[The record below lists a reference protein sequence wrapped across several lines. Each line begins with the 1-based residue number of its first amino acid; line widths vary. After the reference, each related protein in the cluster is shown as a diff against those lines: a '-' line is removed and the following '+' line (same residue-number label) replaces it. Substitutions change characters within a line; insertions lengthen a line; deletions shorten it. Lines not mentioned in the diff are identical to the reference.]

1 MLRGMGAI
9 HKNTSRDGSPPAPQI
24 RGFFAIGVD
33 NISKAQNVGNLL
45 RTSYSFGASYFFTI
59 AASYSKR
66 ELRQSD
72 TSAASGSLPMY
83 EFKNADQ
90 MLIPRG
96 ATVVGVELTDDAI
109 DLPSFQHPKQAV
121 YILGPEGGNLSPDIV
136 KRCDFIIKIPMRFC
150 VNVGVAGAI
159 VMYDRLVCLG
169 RHAPRP
175 VRTGGPLAAD
185 HSIKPTVPL
194 FDEAEKYLG

>member
-1 MLRGMGAI
+1 MGYVAGMSVI
-9 HKNTSRDGSPPAPQI
+9 HKNTSRDGSPPAPQMK
-24 RGFFAIGVD
+24 GFFAIGVD
-33 NISKAQNVGNLL
+33 SISKAQNVGNLL

-59 AASYSKR
+59 AASYNKR

-72 TSAASGSLPMY
+72 TSASSGSLPVY
-83 EFKNADQ
+83 EFKSAEQ

-96 ATVVGVELTDDAI
+96 ATVVGVELTEDAI

-121 YILGPEGGNLSPDIV
+121 YIFGPEGGNLNPDIV
-136 KRCDFIIKIPMRFC
+136 KRCDFVIKIPMRFC

-185 HSIKPTVPL
+185 RSITPTVPL
-194 FDEAEKYLG
+194 FKKA

>member
-1 MLRGMGAI
+1 MGVI
-9 HKNTSRDGSPPAPQI
+9 HKNTSRDVSPPPPQM
-24 RGFFAIGVD
+24 RGFFAVGVD
-33 NISKAQNVGNLL
+33 SISKAQNVGTLL
-45 RTSYSFGASYFFTI
+45 RTSYSFGASYFFTV
-59 AASYSKR
+59 AAAYKKR
-66 ELRQSD
+66 ELGQSD
-72 TSAASGSLPMY
+72 TSSASAGMPVY
-83 EFKNADQ
+83 AFENAEQ

-109 DLPSFQHPKQAV
+109 DLPSFQHPKQAI

-159 VMYDRLVCLG
+159 VMYDRLVSLG

-175 VRTGGPLAAD
+175 VRTGGPIAANYA
-185 HSIKPTVPL
+185 IKPDTPL
-194 FDEAEKYLG
+194 FDKA